1 MNTFRK
7 GGLFTDMKMNTTA
20 NFHKQMPAYS
30 LPYKKYGPLKRKKS
44 CLSAIGYL
52 SPKIK
57 WMWNYWLSMSN

>member
-30 LPYKKYGPLKRKKS
+30 I
-44 CLSAIGYL
+44 LSFCYRVSISENKMNVEL
-52 SPKIK
+52 LIIHEQ
-57 WMWNYWLSMSN
+57 

>member
-7 GGLFTDMKMNTTA
+7 GGRFSDLEMDKTA
-20 NFHKQMPAYS
+20 NFDKQMPAYS

-57 WMWNYWLSMSN
+57 

>member
-20 NFHKQMPAYS
+20 NFHKQMSAYS

-57 WMWNYWLSMSN
+57 

>member
-30 LPYKKYGPLKRKKS
+30 LPYKKYGPLKRENPVFL
-44 CLSAIGYL
+44 LSGIYL
-52 SPKIK
+52 RK
-57 WMWNYWLSMSN
+57 

>member
-44 CLSAIGYL
+44 CLSAIGSISENKMNVEL
-52 SPKIK
+52 LIIHEQ
-57 WMWNYWLSMSN
+57 

>member
-20 NFHKQMPAYS
+20 NFHKQMPAY
-30 LPYKKYGPLKRKKS
+30 KKYGPLKRKKS

-57 WMWNYWLSMSN
+57 

>member
-30 LPYKKYGPLKRKKS
+30 LPYKKYGPLKGKI
-44 CLSAIGYL
+44 LSFCYRVSISENKMNVEL
-52 SPKIK
+52 LIIHEQ
-57 WMWNYWLSMSN
+57 